1 MDNNLIESR
10 AVFSFHLDGNS
21 EIDASLLS
29 KTIADM
35 AELAK
40 MTSQAENPDA
50 YLKMNV
56 TAFRNGSFQIDFS
69 AVCEAAKN
77 FLDGSESA
85 AELATK
91 VISAIKGIFEIKK
104 ALKGE
109 KPKNVLH
116 NSEEIIVETQGGEKI
131 IAPRASGAVINN
143 IRVDQLVINISSYAQ
158 EHNPNGG
165 FTIET
170 EKGTVKC
177 EPADIGSLVKPLP
190 IEEITTCKRV
200 RTEALLII
208 RKAVFFGPSRWGFD
222 FNGRAIEAN
231 ITDES
236 FMKRFQEN
244 GTISKGDYI
253 EATLEIY
260 MDLDEKQQPIKG
272 TEKYTVTNVHGDIQH
287 GFDAALQE
295 SL

>member
-1 MDNNLIESR
+1 MDNNLVESR
-10 AVFSFHLDGNS
+10 AIFSFHLDGNS

-40 MTSQAENPDA
+40 LTSQVEDPDA

-69 AVCEAAKN
+69 AVCEAAKS
-77 FLDGSESA
+77 FLDGSGSA

-104 ALKGE
+104 ALKGS
-109 KPKNVLH
+109 KPKSILENID
-116 NSEEIIVETQGGEKI
+116 EIIVETQDGEKI
-131 IAPRASGAVINN
+131 TAPRASGAVINS
-143 IRVDQLVINISSYAQ
+143 IRVDQLVVNISSYAR
-158 EHNPNGG
+158 EHNPDGG
-165 FTIET
+165 FTIQT
-170 EKGTVKC
+170 ERGTVKC
-177 EPADIGSLVKPLP
+177 EPSDIESLVKPLP

-244 GTISKGDYI
+244 GTIRKGDYI
-253 EATLEIY
+253 KATIEIY
-260 MDLDEKQQPIKG
+260 MDLDEEQQPIKG
-272 TEKYTVTNVHGDIQH
+272 SEKYTVTNVHGDIQH
-287 GFDAALQE
+287 GYDTALQE